1 MNEKFYRVVC
11 SPINLI
17 ILVKKLSLEEE
28 KRIYLS
34 TKRKIAKLKEPITID
49 SYQRFIIKTL
59 LQSPTTFFDKIELE
73 EGTSEENILGAV
85 YDSITQ
91 IYPALDLNMVC
102 GDLNQGVFFG
112 DLQDVLSSFLDEQLK
127 DSEVSLT
134 SPLPSM
140 IKNPSNISSLDDIIK
155 LKSFLKRRLIGQDKA
170 IDIVIDHMKLVATNL
185 SSYSS
190 LFFIGPTGVGKTELA
205 RLLGR
210 RFSGNFFKINC
221 AEYASQHEYS
231 KLIGSPPGYV
241 GHSDKSLLA
250 EKAEKSNRWVFLFDE
265 VEKAHSK
272 FFDFLL
278 SMLDEGTVTDN
289 MGKTLDFSESIF
301 IFTSNQGVSD
311 LDNAGNKLG
320 FGDNSLSDK
329 EMKNFLKGSLK
340 KAFSP
345 EFMNRIDS
353 FVYFNSLSRD
363 DVKKIASLSLT
374 GIPVKKLK
382 CLVDYIVAN
391 SFSEEYGA
399 RNIKRFIKNNV
410 AVSVADKILSKMV
423 PAKRGQL
430 YTPKIV
436 GGKLHIVDT
445 IPYEGQKVDS
455 VASGI

>member
-34 TKRKIAKLKEPITID
+34 TKKKIAKLKEPITID

-289 MGKTLDFSESIF
+289 MGCSDHALTTN
-301 IFTSNQGVSD
+301 TSHTNVIA
-311 LDNAGNKLG
+311 L
-320 FGDNSLSDK
+320 
-329 EMKNFLKGSLK
+329 NF
-340 KAFSP
+340 
-345 EFMNRIDS
+345 
-353 FVYFNSLSRD
+353 
-363 DVKKIASLSLT
+363 
-374 GIPVKKLK
+374 
-382 CLVDYIVAN
+382 
-391 SFSEEYGA
+391 
-399 RNIKRFIKNNV
+399 
-410 AVSVADKILSKMV
+410 
-423 PAKRGQL
+423 
-430 YTPKIV
+430 
-436 GGKLHIVDT
+436 
-445 IPYEGQKVDS
+445 
-455 VASGI
+455 